1 MDKTL
6 GGGGLRESRETNRIA
21 LMIADTY
28 GMQGNITESDR
39 RFAQIVNRARTEDAQ
54 ADPFVAMARQALG
67 Q

>member
-1 MDKTL
+1 
-6 GGGGLRESRETNRIA
+6 
-21 LMIADTY
+21 MIADTY

-39 RFAQIVNRARTEDAQ
+39 RFAQIVDRARTETEK